1 MSDKD
6 ALCAKCGA
14 HLENWHG
21 TLGEHDCKTDLF
33 GPLRPPR
40 GVEEPALVRCNK
52 ADICRARCT
61 THVDP
66 HEWTS
71 YCDVPCT
78 RKAPGNGGYCEPV
91 PQPAPAKSYV
101 CNEAGECGIAE
112 CTAAEAH
119 THNEPP
125 LHGPRECGFTHQVV
139 QCEEVGAKVQCDT
152 RLECGNED
160 CSARVPHDPRFCM
173 PGGRHYCVR
182 AQSQV
187 RCNPVPIPEPLRGVW
202 VWGKA
207 LEVLSQYQ
215 DWSNDRWDAFW
226 ATVTG
231 KTTRSTDAKR
241 VMREANGP
249 GVRELVYWDDVRD
262 IILGALDDHDVLR
275 SLDLANRLADRI
287 VKLPRPETP

>member
-1 MSDKD
+1 MNQVVCNKKDECSFKGCTSATEHGHSDICDTPCK
-6 ALCAKCGA
+6 GA
-14 HLENWHG
+14 QGVKGAVCLPVP
-21 TLGEHDCKTDLF
+21 TDLF
-33 GPLRPPR
+33 GPLTPPR

-101 CNEAGECGIAE
+101 CNEAGECGIE
-112 CTAAEAH
+112 DCIAAEEH

-139 QCEEVGAKVQCDT
+139 NCQEVPELVKCDT
-152 RLECGNED
+152 RKEYRVFWE
-160 CSARVPHDPRFCM
+160 SAP
-173 PGGRHYCVR
+173 
-182 AQSQV
+182 ST
-187 RCNPVPIPEPLRGVW
+187 EPLRGVW
-202 VWGKA
+202 VSGKA
-207 LEVLSQYQ
+207 LEVLTQYQ
-215 DWSNDRWDAFW
+215 DWSNDKWDAFW

-231 KTTRSTDAKR
+231 KAARHTDAKR
-241 VMREANGP
+241 VMRDANGA
-249 GVRELVYWDDVRD
+249 GVTEDEYREAVRRLV
-262 IILGALDDHDVLR
+262 LGACVDYSR
-275 SLDLANRLADRI
+275 GGRDRFSFAPWAATKI
-287 VKLPRPETP
+287 AELPRPETP

>member
-1 MSDKD
+1 MNQVVCNKKD
-6 ALCAKCGA
+6 ECTFKGCTSATEHRHSNICDIPCAGRSGVKGALC
-14 HLENWHG
+14 LPVP
-21 TLGEHDCKTDLF
+21 TDLTY
-33 GPLRPPR
+33 PLRPPR
-40 GVEEPALVRCNK
+40 GP
-52 ADICRARCT
+52 
-61 THVDP
+61 
-66 HEWTS
+66 
-71 YCDVPCT
+71 
-78 RKAPGNGGYCEPV
+78 
-91 PQPAPAKSYV
+91 KSYV